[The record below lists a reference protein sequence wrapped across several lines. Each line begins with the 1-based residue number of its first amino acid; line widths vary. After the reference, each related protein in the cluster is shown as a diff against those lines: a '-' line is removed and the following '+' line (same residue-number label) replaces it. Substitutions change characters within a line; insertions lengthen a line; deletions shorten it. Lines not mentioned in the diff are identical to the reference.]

1 MTGLEDTG
9 EIPLSRLLQ
18 DLEDGVITPADRERL
33 MRQLRHSPAA
43 CELYLKHIRLASLLR
58 QTAENRIELGTMPV
72 SMEMLSRAKRKS
84 AITALVGGIAA
95 VLVLALTLMAFQVRI
110 TLASKPPRIAME
122 ASQDAA
128 YEVEWAGDVARD
140 YDQLR
145 PGDRVMLDRGL
156 LRFTFPSKVEA
167 LIEGPADLELLS
179 TSEIRLNGGMSWFRV
194 PREGRGF
201 TVRTDRAE
209 IIDLGTEFG
218 LWFDADRSLQVHVA
232 EGRVRVESRTVGSGD
247 VRELMTGEAITID
260 ERGDVLGIDARAGV
274 FRRQFTH
281 AVPSLHWSFDFL
293 VDGAFP
299 ASGTLPDAAEYR
311 AHLRHVGGTITPDDL
326 RHSQGEGVRGKSFA
340 MHGDGVFAESAFPG
354 IGGNAPR
361 TVAAWIRHQVPDAE
375 ASDPAPHH
383 SEPWT
388 GHGATTPFGDQAYLL
403 NYTNAGLATTQGALG
418 ETITAGATY
427 TLDFHVAA
435 LPEFRSGDY
444 HVELVAFD
452 PSHDDVVRE
461 DMRHGY
467 RVGTVLAQT
476 AGQTTA
482 TDMSSRDE
490 IVFTVRNDDA
500 SLGKGLGIRL
510 VKAGHP
516 VLYDNLRLT
525 RKTRG
530 GETTVIFEESFE
542 SPVVTG
548 YAEYTR
554 PAERWIGP
562 VAGTKSL
569 RLGFGAPRH
578 GLFSQRPVF
587 SAPYLVW
594 DGGSRA
600 RFAAFVLPTG
610 PLRWSVACGNAF
622 RNALPSNPIPAGKWT
637 HVATV
642 HTGRITGD
650 GHPEI
655 LHYINGRR
663 VDGGYHAHG
672 RPDSPL
678 TPAPTTLHIGSLPGT
693 KPGTPTLTGGIDEL
707 HILRAALDEAEIRSL
722 MDDNRARFERRR

>member
-1 MTGLEDTG
+1 MTGLEDNG

-33 MRQLRHSPAA
+33 MRQLRQSPAA

-72 SMEMLSRAKRKS
+72 SMEMLARAKRKS
-84 AITALVGGIAA
+84 AVTALLGGIAA

-110 TLASKPPRIAME
+110 TLASKPPRIAMD

-128 YEVEWAGDVARD
+128 YEVEWAGNVARD
-140 YDQLR
+140 HGQLR

-179 TSEIRLNGGMSWFRV
+179 TSEIRLHGGMSWFRV

-232 EGRVRVESRTVGSGD
+232 NGTVRVESRTVGGGGA
-247 VRELMTGEAITID
+247 RELTSGEAITID
-260 ERGDVLGIDARAGV
+260 ERGEVRGMDARAGV
-274 FRRQFTH
+274 FRRRFTH

-361 TVAAWIRHQVPDAE
+361 TVAAWIRHSV
-375 ASDPAPHH
+375 PAPEATDDPHR
-383 SEPWT
+383 SDPWT

-403 NYTNAGLATTQGALG
+403 NYTNAGLSTTQGAFR
-418 ETITAGATY
+418 EVITAGTTY
-427 TLDFHVAA
+427 TLGFHTAS
-435 LPEFRSGDY
+435 LPELRRGDY

-452 PSHDDVVRE
+452 PTHDDAVRE
-461 DMRHGY
+461 DMRQGY
-467 RVGTVLAQT
+467 RAGTVLAQMV
-476 AGQTTA
+476 GQTTA
-482 TDMSSRDE
+482 TDMSNRDE
-490 IVFTVRNDDA
+490 IVFTVADDDA
-500 SLGKGLGIRL
+500 SLGRDLGIRL
-510 VKAGHP
+510 VNSGHP

-525 RKTRG
+525 RKTRN

-554 PAERWIGP
+554 PERHWIGP
-562 VAGTKSL
+562 VAGVKRKL
-569 RLGFGAPRH
+569 HLGFGARRH

-587 SAPYLVW
+587 SAPFLAW
-594 DGGSRA
+594 DGGSRS
-600 RFAAFVLPTG
+600 RFAAFILPTG
-610 PLRWSVACGNAF
+610 PPRWSVACGTAF
-622 RNALPSNPIPAGKWT
+622 RDALPSDPIPAEEWT

-642 HTGRITGD
+642 HTGRNNGD
-650 GHPEI
+650 GQPEI

-663 VDGGYHAHG
+663 VEGGYHAHG

-678 TPAPTTLHIGSLPGT
+678 TAAPVTLHIGSLPGT